1 MNVPKSCFMIP
12 KHNMMVNK
20 LIIKNYRNFKE
31 AEAEL
36 NNSLNIFMGDNGQG
50 KTNLMEA
57 IYIAS
62 IGRTFRLNSE
72 NELIYFCENKS
83 SLEIHITK
91 NNYNIK
97 IEILLEKNKKKQVF
111 INGVKLDKTSE
122 MIGILNNVIFTPD
135 DLKIIKG
142 SPVERRKF
150 INIDISQIKPKY
162 KYLLNKYK
170 KITTERNM
178 ILKNYHANY
187 KNKEIIC
194 IWNDYLV
201 NTGTEISIYRNEYI
215 NKLKLYAADTYA
227 SISGNKEKLDI
238 YYYSNIGFITEREDI
253 KKAFY
258 EKINK
263 NFNNEILKGTSLY
276 GPHKDDLIIK
286 INGKELK
293 YFGSQGQQRSAILAL
308 KLAEIEIIKEETGE
322 YPILLLDDVLSEL
335 DNKRKSCLIH
345 HIEGIQTIITCT
357 DDHEISKLTKDFNKK
372 IFYINQGRIDTL
384 N

>member
-1 MNVPKSCFMIP
+1 MIV
-12 KHNMMVNK
+12 KK

-36 NNSLNIFMGDNGQG
+36 NNSLNIFIGDNGQG

-72 NELIYFCENKS
+72 NELINFFENKS
-83 SLEIHITK
+83 SVEIYIEK
-91 NNYNIK
+91 NNYKIK
-97 IEILLEKNKKKQVF
+97 IEILLEKNKKKQVI
-111 INGVKLDKTSE
+111 INGVKLEKTSE

-135 DLKIIKG
+135 DMKIIKG
-142 SPVERRKF
+142 SPVERRRF

-170 KITTERNM
+170 KVTTERNLL
-178 ILKNYHANY
+178 LKNYY
-187 KNKEIIC
+187 TKCENKDIIS

-201 NTGTEISIYRNEYI
+201 NTGTEISLYRNEYI
-215 NKLKLYAADTYA
+215 NKLKKAATDIYS

-238 YYYSNIGFITEREDI
+238 LYLSNIGCITDRDEV
-253 KKAFY
+253 KKIFY
-258 EKINK
+258 DKINK
-263 NFNNEILKGTSLY
+263 NFNNEILKGISLY

-286 INGKELK
+286 INGKECK
-293 YFGSQGQQRSAILAL
+293 YFGSQGQQRSVILAL

-335 DNKRKSCLIH
+335 DNKRKSYLIE
-345 HIEGIQTIITCT
+345 HIKNIQTIITST
-357 DDHEISKLTKDFNKK
+357 DEHELNILTKNFDKK
-372 IFYINQGRIDTL
+372 MFYINEGKIS
-384 N
+384 NISN

>member
-1 MNVPKSCFMIP
+1 MIV
-12 KHNMMVNK
+12 KK
-20 LIIKNYRNFKE
+20 IIIKNYRNFKE

-36 NNSLNIFMGDNGQG
+36 NESLNIFIGDNGQG
-50 KTNLMEA
+50 KTNLMES

-72 NELIYFCENKS
+72 SELINFIENKS
-83 SLEIHITK
+83 SVEIHLFK

-97 IEILLEKNKKKQVF
+97 IEILLEKNKKKLVF

-135 DLKIIKG
+135 DMKIIKG

-150 INIDISQIKPKY
+150 VNIDISQIKPKY

-170 KITTERNM
+170 KVTTERNLL
-178 ILKNYHANY
+178 LKKYNTKYG
-187 KNKEIIC
+187 NKDIIN

-201 NTGTEISIYRNEYI
+201 DIGTEISLYRNEYI
-215 NKLKLYAADTYA
+215 NNLKKYPSDIYST
-227 SISGNKEKLDI
+227 ISGNKESLEI
-238 YYYSNIGFITEREDI
+238 TYHSNIGLITNKDEV
-253 KKAFY
+253 KKLFY
-258 EKINK
+258 EKINN
-263 NFNNEILKGTSLY
+263 NFNNETLRGTSLF
-276 GPHKDDLIIK
+276 GPHKDDVLIK
-286 INGKELK
+286 INGKECK

-308 KLAEIEIIKEETGE
+308 KLAEIEIIKEEVGE

-335 DNKRKSCLIH
+335 DNKRKSYLIE
-345 HIEGIQTIITCT
+345 HIKGIQTIITST
-357 DDHEISKLTKDFNKK
+357 DDHDLNILTKNFKKK
-372 IFYINQGRIDTL
+372 IFKINEGKIGNIL

>member
-1 MNVPKSCFMIP
+1 MIV
-12 KHNMMVNK
+12 KK

-36 NNSLNIFMGDNGQG
+36 NPSLNIFIGDNGQG
-50 KTNLMEA
+50 KTNLMES
-57 IYIAS
+57 IYLAS

-72 NELIYFCENKS
+72 SELINFNESKS
-83 SLEIHITK
+83 KLEIHLEK
-91 NNYNIK
+91 NNYNTK
-97 IEILLEKNKKKQVF
+97 IEIILEKNKKKQVF

-135 DLKIIKG
+135 DMKIIKG
-142 SPVERRKF
+142 SPNERRKF

-170 KITTERNM
+170 RVTTERNL
-178 ILKNYHANY
+178 ILKNYSTKYEN
-187 KNKEIIC
+187 KNILN

-201 NTGTEISIYRNEYI
+201 NIGSEISLYRNEFTK
-215 NKLKLYAADTYA
+215 KLEKYAVDIY
-227 SISGNKEKLDI
+227 SNLSGNKEKLDI
-238 YYYSNIGFITEREDI
+238 LYHSNIGNITDKEET
-253 KKAFY
+253 KKLFY
-258 EKINK
+258 EKIN
-263 NFNNEILKGTSLY
+263 NNLSNEILRGTSLY
-276 GPHKDDLIIK
+276 GPHKDDILIK
-286 INGKELK
+286 INGKECK

-335 DNKRKSCLIH
+335 DNKRKSYLID
-345 HIEGIQTIITCT
+345 HIKEVQTIITST
-357 DDHEISKLTKDFNKK
+357 DDHDLSILTKSFKK
-372 IFYINQGRIDTL
+372 NNFYINDGKIESIS